1 MKILWLDINA
11 SYSHSSLALPALHSQ
26 TGECSGKQF
35 DWCVVAGTINRE
47 PSISLNEV
55 IIHRP
60 DVIFSTLWLF
70 NHNYTITLLSRISA
84 LLPDT
89 RIILGGP
96 EFLGNNESF
105 LNSNKFVTAVFR
117 GEGEGQINNILKALD
132 GQMELADIEG
142 ICMIDKSGSYIDNGC
157 AAVSSFSNLAPPE
170 NSKFFR
176 WDKAFIQIET
186 SRGCFNRCTFC
197 VSGNERKID
206 KIALS
211 SLRKRLDTAREKGIK
226 EIRILDRTFN
236 ADYKYAISLLDIF
249 SDYHQSMTFHL
260 EIHPAFIN
268 SSLKRRLESLPD
280 GLLFLEAGIQSLR
293 DEVLMACC
301 RSGSCDKALEG
312 LIYLCSLKKFK
323 VHADLIVGLPN
334 YHYKQLTEDIS
345 TLSHIDVD
353 EIQVEKLKLLPG
365 TKMRSDAGDL
375 QIVFADNPPYEV
387 LQTPNMSYQE
397 IFDSSLLSKIIDNWY
412 NNPIWHSSF
421 REGISRHSDF
431 IDNMSSFC
439 QKNSILDTPLSI
451 MKKGTV
457 LYTFC
462 NKYYPDI
469 SPLIREAWEK
479 AGLSP
484 YKGAGKFSK
493 EI

>member
-26 TGECSGKQF
+26 TGECSGKSF
-35 DWCVVAGTINRE
+35 DWSVVAGTINRE
-47 PSISLNEV
+47 PSTSLNEV
-55 IIHRP
+55 IINKP

-70 NHNYTITLLSRISA
+70 NHNYTITLLSRVSA

-89 RIILGGP
+89 RIVLGGP
-96 EFLGNNESF
+96 EFLGNNEYF

-117 GEGEGQINNILKALD
+117 GEGESQINNILKALEE
-132 GQMELADIEG
+132 QRELSDIEG

-157 AAVSSFSNLAPPE
+157 AVVSSFQNLVPPE

-186 SRGCFNRCTFC
+186 SRGCFNRCSFC

-206 KIALS
+206 KADLI

-236 ADYKYAISLLDIF
+236 ADSKYAISLLDVF
-249 SDYHQSMTFHL
+249 SDYHQSFTFHL
-260 EIHPAFIN
+260 EIHPAYIN
-268 SSLKRRLESLPD
+268 NSLKRRLESLPA

-293 DEVLMACC
+293 EDVLAACN

-312 LIYLCSLKKFK
+312 LKYLCSLKKFK
-323 VHADLIVGLPN
+323 VHADLIIGLPN
-334 YHYKQLTEDIS
+334 YNYKQLTEDIS
-345 TLSHIDVD
+345 TLSLINVD

-365 TKMRSDAGDL
+365 TKMRRDAGDL
-375 QIVFADNPPYEV
+375 QIVYADNPPYEV

-397 IFDSSLLSKIIDNWY
+397 IFTSSLVSKIIDNWY
-412 NNPIWHSSF
+412 NNPVWHDSF
-421 REGISRHSDF
+421 REGLARHSDF
-431 IDNMSSFC
+431 IETISSFC
-439 QKNSILDTPLSI
+439 QKSLILDTPLSI

-457 LYTFC
+457 LYNFC

-479 AGLSP
+479 AGFSP
-484 YKGAGKFSK
+484 HKGAGKFSK

>member
-26 TGECSGKQF
+26 TEGCSEKQF
-35 DWCVVAGTINRE
+35 DWCIVSGTINRE
-47 PSISLNEV
+47 PSISINEV
-55 IIHRP
+55 ISHKP

-70 NHNYTITLLSRISA
+70 NHNYTISLLSRVSS

-96 EFLGNNESF
+96 EFLGNNECF
-105 LNSNKFVTAVFR
+105 LNRNKFVTAVFR

-132 GQMELADIEG
+132 GQMELSDIEG
-142 ICMIDKSGSYIDNGC
+142 ICMIDRSCSYIDNGC
-157 AAVSSFSNLAPPE
+157 AVVSSFSKLVPPE
-170 NSKFFR
+170 NSRFFR

-186 SRGCFNRCTFC
+186 SRGCFNRCSFC

-206 KIALS
+206 KIDLS
-211 SLRKRLDTAREKGIK
+211 SLRKRLETAREKGIK

-249 SDYHQSMTFHL
+249 SDYQSMTFHL

-268 SSLKRRLESLPD
+268 SSLKKRLESLPA

-293 DEVLMACC
+293 DEVLSACS
-301 RSGSCDKALEG
+301 RSGSCAKALEG
-312 LIYLCSLKKFK
+312 LKYLCSLKKFK

-375 QIVFADNPPYEV
+375 KIVFSNDPPYEV
-387 LQTPNMSYQE
+387 LQTENMSYQE
-397 IFDSSLLSKIIDNWY
+397 IFNSSLLSKIIDIWY
-412 NNPIWHSSF
+412 NNPIWHSAC
-421 REGISRHSDF
+421 REGMVRHSDF
-431 IDNMSSFC
+431 IDNISSFC
-439 QKNSILDTPLSI
+439 QKSLSLETPLSI

-457 LYTFC
+457 LYNFC
-462 NKYYPDI
+462 NMYYPDL

-484 YKGAGKFSK
+484 HKGAGKFSK
-493 EI
+493 ES